1 MSMGIGTNAQN
12 PDEGELTRELEQIA
26 CGVWFTST
34 GRTIPQMFKYQ
45 DGEGLI
51 HSITHIQVQKQ
62 AEKYYCG
69 IPIQEFCCS
78 TIVENQEYQ
87 FRLYYYPQT
96 HCWKISWEGE

>member
-34 GRTIPQMFKYQ
+34 GRTIPQMVKYQ

-51 HSITHIQVQKQ
+51 HSITHIHVQKQ

-78 TIVENQEYQ
+78 TIVE
-87 FRLYYYPQT
+87 
-96 HCWKISWEGE
+96 WESVF

>member
-62 AEKYYCG
+62 SEKYYCG

-78 TIVENQEYQ
+78 TIVEN
-87 FRLYYYPQT
+87 
-96 HCWKISWEGE
+96 

>member
-34 GRTIPQMFKYQ
+34 GRTIPQMVKYQ

-51 HSITHIQVQKQ
+51 HRITHIQVQTQ
-62 AEKYYCG
+62 AEKYYCC
-69 IPIQEFCCS
+69 IPLREFCCS
-78 TIVENQEYQ
+78 TIVENQEYES
-87 FRLYYYPQT
+87 RLYYYPQT
-96 HCWKISWEGE
+96 HCWTISWEEE